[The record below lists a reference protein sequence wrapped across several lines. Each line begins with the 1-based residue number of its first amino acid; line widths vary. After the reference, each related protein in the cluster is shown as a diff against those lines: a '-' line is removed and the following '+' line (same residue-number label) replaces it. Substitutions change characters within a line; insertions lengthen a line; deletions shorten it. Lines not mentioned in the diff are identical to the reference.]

1 MYLPRLA
8 TAALVLCSAAACSE
22 GPARRP
28 ASASETAQPDT
39 AAVRKVAQE
48 YRVHYNTPVALDS
61 TDFYYQPISVVAQ
74 DASSRS
80 RILSSSSYGSD
91 YEGNTGIEGTCYNVL
106 FFQKS
111 TRQEQALLPHGRFVI
126 MEIDAE
132 KKPDVRW
139 PYLFY
144 TIVKDDTNADGD
156 QDGEDA
162 SALFVSERSGR
173 QLRQL
178 TPDGT
183 RLESRLLLPKTS
195 LLLAEVRPD
204 VNRDGKFTHADGTYW
219 LRFDLANLAAAPVRQ
234 PAPALANALHQQMLL
249 RQSKRHN

>member
-1 MYLPRLA
+1 MVSCGKYSLYA
-8 TAALVLCSAAACSE
+8 FTAFSYGGTGAL
-22 GPARRP
+22 RR
-28 ASASETAQPDT
+28 
-39 AAVRKVAQE
+39 
-48 YRVHYNTPVALDS
+48 
-61 TDFYYQPISVVAQ
+61 
-74 DASSRS
+74 RS

-91 YEGNTGIEGTCYNVL
+91 SEVSPGIEGTCYNLL
-106 FFQKS
+106 FSRKS
-111 TRQEQALLPHGRFVI
+111 AVQEQLLLPHGRFVI
-126 MEIDAE
+126 TEIDAE
-132 KKPDVRW
+132 KKPGIRW

-144 TIVKDDTNADGD
+144 TIIKADTNADGD

-162 SALFVSERSGR
+162 SALFVSDRNGR

-204 VNRDGKFTHADGTYW
+204 VNRDGNFTHADDTYR